1 MNKSKIGTVVWTDL
15 TVDDAA
21 GIRDFYSQVLGW
33 KTTDHDGDFNVH
45 PPNSDEVITGIC
57 YKRGTN
63 ANIPSQW
70 LNYIAVESVEETATK
85 CKDSGGNILDGPRK
99 MGGSNFAVLQD
110 PAGAVFAI
118 YEVVVDDSE

>member
-21 GIRDFYSQVLGW
+21 GIREFYSQVLGW

-45 PPNSDEVITGIC
+45 PPHSDEVITGIC
-57 YKRGTN
+57 YKRGSN

-70 LNYIAVESVEETATK
+70 LNYIAVESVEETAKK
-85 CKDSGGNILDGPRK
+85 CIQAGGSVIDGPRL
-99 MGGSNFAVLQD
+99 MGGSMFAVLQD
-110 PAGAVFAI
+110 PAGAFFAI
-118 YEVVVDDSE
+118 YEVTVDDSE